1 MTHSQRH
8 RRGCIACRAVPLA
21 QDGWK
26 LSLSAG
32 RPHHP
37 LQHALAVLL
46 TTVILAG
53 AAGAQQPANQQP
65 PEKKAAAAPT
75 QSLEMLLAGL
85 QAESYFQRRTAKE
98 QLQEWIVAQ
107 PGKQAAAALEQQ
119 LGNPRWALDVR
130 HEIEGFLAKLPA
142 PPNAMPAEAPTVE
155 QIAAV
160 VANLS
165 AEPTP
170 AAPGIRHV
178 AQWQIERWAKL
189 PPPAICLVVD
199 ELRRHLADEQLA
211 FDVRRQL
218 EHLHHLARRTWVM
231 SDPAKWKHPEV
242 NREQLAAWVDTLAST
257 DNERNALAIRTAR
270 RELLDHL
277 MRDELVD
284 DIETLLTERLQ
295 AGTLSRQANNRLLEL
310 KEWCIPSLVAEVW
323 SDRALLTIQLLQVGV
338 PQHPFGAANITLFD
352 RVDDQKAHCVS
363 GNSLQPGDYP
373 VMEAIPHPSSPGP
386 MFHLTN
392 TPNPRRQMAYRYR
405 LQSQSEEERLK
416 EITARTLAN
425 WIDARKSINERQILL
440 LGALDPATVSKRI
453 GEYFMVVDDRRSEV
467 AAEGFFPDDTRHF
480 AKLCIVLGN
489 IGTRE
494 AAPGLI
500 KAIEKDRFLPPSA
513 GEERLEWAALL
524 AIAARDPWEGLDAW
538 LLEQAAS
545 DLQLSRYSVEEQ
557 SEWDATLGACAAA
570 LFLKRRG
577 LEPEEHGLRA
587 LVFRRAVN
595 YVPWY
600 RFNKPADRER
610 FLQVWMRTPPGER
623 GPAGR
628 AEVPVP

>member
-1 MTHSQRH
+1 MTHSQR
-8 RRGCIACRAVPLA
+8 RSRGRANQPLQDGRQLAVPALRRTLA
-21 QDGWK
+21 
-26 LSLSAG
+26 
-32 RPHHP
+32 
-37 LQHALAVLL
+37 
-46 TTVILAG
+46 TVIATAVVAG
-53 AAGAQQPANQQP
+53 TAWAQQPAQQQP
-65 PEKKAAAAPT
+65 PSGKAAAVAKP
-75 QSLEMLLAGL
+75 SLESLLAGL
-85 QAESYFQRRTAKE
+85 QAEAYFERQAAKKR
-98 QLQEWIVAQ
+98 LQDWVDVQ
-107 PGKQAAAALEQQ
+107 PAPQAAAALEQQ

-130 HEIEGFLAKLPA
+130 HEIEGFLVSLPA
-142 PPNAMPAEAPTVE
+142 PQVTAPAEAPTPE
-155 QIAAV
+155 RIAAA
-160 VANLS
+160 VANLA

-178 AQWQIERWAKL
+178 AQWQIERWTRL
-189 PPPAICLVVD
+189 QPPAICLVVD
-199 ELRRHLADEQLA
+199 ELRRHLTDERLS

-218 EHLHHLARRTWVM
+218 KLLHQQARRTWVM
-231 SDPAKWKHPEV
+231 SDPARWRHPEV
-242 NREQLAAWVDTLAST
+242 NREQLAAWVNTLASP
-257 DNERNALAIRTAR
+257 DDERTMPAIQTAR

-284 DIETLLTERLQ
+284 DIEALVDQRLET
-295 AGTLSRQANNRLLEL
+295 GTLARSAINRLTEL

-323 SDRALLTIQLLQVGV
+323 SDRSLVTIQLLQVGV
-338 PQHPFGAANITLFD
+338 PQHPFGAANVTLFD
-352 RVDDQKAHCVS
+352 RVDDKKAHCVS

-392 TPNPRRQMAYRYR
+392 TPTPRRQMAYRYR
-405 LQSQSEEERLK
+405 LQAQSEEERLQ
-416 EITARTLAN
+416 EITARTVKQ
-425 WIDARKSINERQILL
+425 WIAARKSINERQILL
-440 LGALDPATVSKRI
+440 MGTLDPATVSRQI
-453 GEYFMVVDDRRSEV
+453 GEYFLAVDDRRSEQ

-494 AAPGLI
+494 AAPGLL
-500 KAIEKDRFLPPSA
+500 KAIEKDRFLPPAA

-524 AIAARDPWEGLDAW
+524 AIAARDPWDGLDAW
-538 LLEQAAS
+538 LLDQVAS
-545 DLQLSRYSVEEQ
+545 DVQISRYSVEEN

-577 LEPEEHGLRA
+577 LEPEDHGLRA

-600 RFNKPADRER
+600 RFHKPADRER
-610 FLQVWMRTPPGER
+610 FLQVWARTPLGER
-623 GPAGR
+623 GAGGR

>member
-8 RRGCIACRAVPLA
+8 RRDSVARRADRPVEN
-21 QDGWK
+21 GWQ
-26 LSLSAG
+26 LVLSAASSPRWLLCALSVG
-32 RPHHP
+32 VTTALLVSQVAAQQSAKEQP
-37 LQHALAVLL
+37 LDGNAAATPMQSLDALL
-46 TTVILAG
+46 T
-53 AAGAQQPANQQP
+53 
-65 PEKKAAAAPT
+65 
-75 QSLEMLLAGL
+75 GL
-85 QAESYFQRRTAKE
+85 QAESYFQRKAAKDR
-98 QLQEWIVAQ
+98 LQQWIETQ
-107 PGKQAAAALEQQ
+107 PARQAAAELEQQ

-142 PPNAMPAEAPTVE
+142 PPKAAPVEALTAE
-155 QIAAV
+155 QIAAA
-160 VANLS
+160 VAALS

-170 AAPGIRHV
+170 EAPGIRHV
-178 AQWQIERWAKL
+178 AQWQIERWTQL
-189 PPPAICLVVD
+189 GPPAICLLVD
-199 ELRRHLADEQLA
+199 ELRRYLADERLN

-218 EHLHHLARRTWVM
+218 DHLHHLARRTWVM

-242 NREQLAAWVDTLAST
+242 TREQLAGWVNTLAST
-257 DNERNALAIRTAR
+257 ENERNASAIRTAR

-284 DIETLLTERLQ
+284 DIRSLIEEKLQ
-295 AGTLSRQANNRLLEL
+295 MGKLSRQAINRLNEL

-323 SDRALLTIQLLQVGV
+323 SDRSLVTIQLLQVGV
-338 PQHPFGAANITLFD
+338 PQHPFGAANVTLFD
-352 RVDDQKAHCVS
+352 KVDDKKAHCVS

-405 LQSQSEEERLK
+405 LQSQSEEERLR
-416 EITARTLAN
+416 EITARTLTN
-425 WIDARKSINERQILL
+425 WIVARKSINERQILL
-440 LGALDPATVSKRI
+440 LGALDAKTVSERI
-453 GEYFMVVDDRRSEV
+453 GEYFLAVDDRRSEV
-467 AAEGFFPDDTRHF
+467 AAEGFFPEDTRHF
-480 AKLCIVLGN
+480 AKLCVVLGN

-494 AAPGLI
+494 AAAGLL
-500 KAIEKDRFLPPSA
+500 KAIEKERFLPPA
-513 GEERLEWAALL
+513 VGEERMEWAALL
-524 AIAARDPWEGLDAW
+524 AIAARDPWENLDAW

-545 DLQLSRYSVEEQ
+545 ELQLSRYSVEDK

-610 FLQVWMRTPPGER
+610 FLQVWTRTPLGER
-623 GPAGR
+623 GAGGR